1 MAQGELLQYRLLPE
15 SPLRNTRTV
24 RVPDTSQDASPFFQA
39 SGQARGGGGGGAAL
53 GHRVGGGD
61 VSRRCSLGTRGV
73 TKHARP
79 RFPRARERRER
90 AGARQGA
97 FRVLAPVA
105 GPRAGARALP
115 GFRAGVG
122 PEGSELDQDPGLK
135 RRALTPCEM
144 DGTEGNAGQPGPA
157 ERSHRSSV
165 SSVGARADVLVYL
178 ADDTVVPLA
187 VENLPSLNAHELHR
201 AVREVLQLPDIA
213 LDVFALWLVSPLLE
227 VQLKPKHQP
236 YKLGRQWPELLL
248 RFTDAPDDD
257 VAMDEPSL
265 QFRRNVFFPKRR
277 ELQIHDEE
285 VLRLLYEEAKGNVLA
300 ARYPCDV
307 EDCEALGALVCRV
320 QLGPYQPGQP
330 TACAVREKLD
340 SFLPA
345 HLCKRGHGLFAAL
358 RGRGAKAGLGEQG
371 LLNAYC
377 KVKEAAGGDSGRGT
391 SLSTHYRA
399 YLLKSHELPFYGCAF
414 FHGEVDKPAQ
424 GFLHRGGRKPVVVA
438 ISLEGVHVIDSREKH
453 VLLGLR
459 FQELSWD
466 HTSPEEEESVLWLE
480 FDGDNEGTP
489 VNRLLKIYS
498 KQAELMSGL
507 IEYCIELNQTSE
519 LAAPQE
525 TVSGPPSAASSL
537 PSSAQ
542 RPQLQRQ
549 GSVVCSRLQ
558 HLSTID
564 YVEEGAP
571 AGNLLGP
578 FLGWCVFG
586 NRAEPASE

>member
-1 MAQGELLQYRLLPE
+1 
-15 SPLRNTRTV
+15 
-24 RVPDTSQDASPFFQA
+24 
-39 SGQARGGGGGGAAL
+39 
-53 GHRVGGGD
+53 
-61 VSRRCSLGTRGV
+61 
-73 TKHARP
+73 
-79 RFPRARERRER
+79 
-90 AGARQGA
+90 
-97 FRVLAPVA
+97 
-105 GPRAGARALP
+105 
-115 GFRAGVG
+115 
-122 PEGSELDQDPGLK
+122 
-135 RRALTPCEM
+135 M

-157 ERSHRSSV
+157 ERYHRSSV
-165 SSVGARADVLVYL
+165 SSVGTRASVAAADVLVYL

-187 VENLPSLNAHELHR
+187 VENLPSLSAHELHR

-213 LDVFALWLVSPLLE
+213 LDAFALWLVSPLLE

-248 RFTDAPDDD
+248 RFTDAPADH

-330 TACAVREKLD
+330 TACTLREKLD

-358 RGRGAKAGLGEQG
+358 RGRGAKAGTGEQG
-371 LLNAYC
+371 LLNAYGQ
-377 KVKEAAGGDSGRGT
+377 VKEAVGSDSEHGA
-391 SLSTHYRA
+391 SLSPHYRA

-424 GFLHRGGRKPVVVA
+424 GFLHRGGRKPVAVA

-489 VNRLLKIYS
+489 VNKLLKIYS
-498 KQAELMSGL
+498 KQKAGARPSHPAHSTEYGKARPQGGLSVAPSPPQAELMSSL

-519 LAAPQE
+519 PAAPQE
-525 TVSGPPSAASSL
+525 NVSGPTAATGS
-537 PSSAQ
+537 PPPPAQ
-542 RPQLQRQ
+542 RPPLRRQ

-564 YVEEGAP
+564 YVEEGQQIKRVKP
-571 AGNLLGP
+571 KRTTSFFSRQLSTVQGSYTVVQPTDSLEQG
-578 FLGWCVFG
+578 
-586 NRAEPASE
+586 

>member
-1 MAQGELLQYRLLPE
+1 
-15 SPLRNTRTV
+15 
-24 RVPDTSQDASPFFQA
+24 
-39 SGQARGGGGGGAAL
+39 
-53 GHRVGGGD
+53 
-61 VSRRCSLGTRGV
+61 
-73 TKHARP
+73 
-79 RFPRARERRER
+79 
-90 AGARQGA
+90 
-97 FRVLAPVA
+97 
-105 GPRAGARALP
+105 
-115 GFRAGVG
+115 
-122 PEGSELDQDPGLK
+122 
-135 RRALTPCEM
+135 M

-165 SSVGARADVLVYL
+165 SSVGPRAGVLVYL
-178 ADDTVVPLA
+178 ADDTVLPLA
-187 VENLPSLNAHELHR
+187 VDNLSSLSAHELHR

-227 VQLKPKHQP
+227 VQLKPRHRP

-248 RFTDAPDDD
+248 RFTDAPNDD
-257 VAMDEPSL
+257 VAADEPSL

-285 VLRLLYEEAKGNVLA
+285 VLRLLYEEAKGHVLA

-330 TACAVREKLD
+330 TACALRERLD

-358 RGRGAKAGLGEQG
+358 RGRGAKTGTGEQG
-371 LLNAYC
+371 LLSAYC
-377 KVKEAAGGDSGRGT
+377 QVKEAAGSDGEHGA
-391 SLSTHYRA
+391 SLSPHYRA

-424 GFLHRGGRKPVVVA
+424 GFLHRGGRKPVDVA

-489 VNRLLKIYS
+489 VNKLLKIYS
-498 KQAELMSGL
+498 KQAELMSSL

-519 LAAPQE
+519 PAAPPE
-525 TVSGPPSAASSL
+525 NVSGAPSAAGS
-537 PSSAQ
+537 PPPPAQ
-542 RPQLQRQ
+542 RPPLRRQ
-549 GSVVCSRLQ
+549 GSVVSSRLQ

-564 YVEEGAP
+564 YVEEGQQIKRVKP
-571 AGNLLGP
+571 KRTTSFFSRQLSTSQGSYTVVQPSDSLEQG
-578 FLGWCVFG
+578 
-586 NRAEPASE
+586 